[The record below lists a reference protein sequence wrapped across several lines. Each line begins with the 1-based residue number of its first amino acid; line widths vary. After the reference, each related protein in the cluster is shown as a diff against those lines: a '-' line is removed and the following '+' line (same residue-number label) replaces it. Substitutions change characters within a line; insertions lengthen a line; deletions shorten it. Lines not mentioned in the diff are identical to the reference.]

1 MGVVSEGSSSGSVSV
16 ESDVHSLAEGT
27 GGGAITSP
35 SPGLDDGADCSHA
48 GSREKASDS
57 LGVVLEVE
65 MEVETGDEGTT
76 KSRIESVGGL
86 FRN

>member
-1 MGVVSEGSSSGSVSV
+1 MGVSV

-35 SPGLDDGADCSHA
+35 SPGLDAGADCSHA
-48 GSREKASDS
+48 EKASES

-65 MEVETGDEGTT
+65 DASSPTRRTRGNA
-76 KSRIESVGGL
+76 GGSDVPL
-86 FRN
+86 PVFRNFKGTQ